1 MRLNGKNGTAREL
14 HAKLTLCSGIG
25 VTILGNVQ
33 RMRRAGD
40 RERERTS
47 TILGYLK
54 NVELHSQFS
63 VKVKDPKGLCHAII
77 QFVV

>member
-14 HAKLTLCSGIG
+14 HAKLTLCSEIVG
-25 VTILGNVQ
+25 TILGNVQ
-33 RMRRAGD
+33 RMRRAEE
-40 RERERTS
+40 RERE
-47 TILGYLK
+47 ILGYLK